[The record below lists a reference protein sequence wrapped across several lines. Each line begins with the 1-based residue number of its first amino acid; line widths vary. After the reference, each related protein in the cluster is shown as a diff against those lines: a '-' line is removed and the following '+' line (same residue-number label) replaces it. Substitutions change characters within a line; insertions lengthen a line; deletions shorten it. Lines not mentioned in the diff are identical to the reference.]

1 MALKIRLSRGGAKKR
16 PFYRIVVADSRSPR
30 DGRFIER
37 LGTYNPMVAKD
48 SENRITLKEERI
60 KYWLSQG
67 AKPSDRVARFLGH
80 AEIITLPVRHEQTKQ
95 HLPRA
100 KTLERLKEEEEAKN
114 TAAAA
119 VSEPSVGEGPAN
131 EEPSEGPANEE
142 SAEGPAN
149 EEPSEGPA
157 DEESAEGPADEESA
171 EGPADEKPVEDVADE
186 KPGEEGEEKNDH
198 KE

>member
-37 LGTYNPMVAKD
+37 LGTYNPMVSKD

-80 AEIITLPVRHEQTKQ
+80 AEIITLPTRHEHTKQ

-100 KTLERLKEEEEAKN
+100 KTLERLKEEEEKEA
-114 TAAAA
+114 AAAA
-119 VSEPSVGEGPAN
+119 VSEPSP
-131 EEPSEGPANEE
+131 EE
-142 SAEGPAN
+142 SSGDENPAERSGDENPA
-149 EEPSEGPA
+149 ES
-157 DEESAEGPADEESA
+157 SAEEGA
-171 EGPADEKPVEDVADE
+171 EKHDI
-186 KPGEEGEEKNDH
+186 